1 MILRCLFFLF
11 KYGTL
16 GASVTL
22 DSFKLYL
29 YSIIVKIYGA
39 FFLRLKNFIFNLLFL
54 VMGPENYIKN
64 GFFLE
69 LVLKLHINH
78 LPGVQL
84 TEK

>member
-1 MILRCLFFLF
+1 MEH
-11 KYGTL
+11 
-16 GASVTL
+16 
-22 DSFKLYL
+22 
-29 YSIIVKIYGA
+29 
-39 FFLRLKNFIFNLLFL
+39 FFLRLKKYIFNLLFL

-64 GFFLE
+64 GLFLG